1 MFCASHLR
9 ASNANTVLKYVKW
22 ISKIGGFRT
31 CLPWH
36 CRVLYDAK
44 LLELAMRDL
53 RKALADIGNIR
64 LQLAAGTLFR
74 GFGPSVIALTGLL
87 AFVTAAAQAAWY
99 DIHPEPIAF
108 FGAWVSVA
116 VVSAALIGLEM
127 LARTRRH
134 HGGLADAVLFN
145 AVEHFLP
152 FGAAGA
158 VIGAILLRF
167 APDTVWMLPGL
178 WQMLIGLGLFAG
190 LRFLP
195 RSVAIAG
202 AWYFLAGAA
211 VLMMSSATRSLSP
224 WAMGVTFGA
233 GQLLMAAILHLAH
246 GGDDVESR

>member
-1 MFCASHLR
+1 MDFKNR
-9 ASNANTVLKYVKW
+9 W
-22 ISKIGGFRT
+22 ISDLPPLALPRTLRCKVIGISNERPPQGAGR
-31 CLPWH
+31 H
-36 CRVLYDAK
+36 
-44 LLELAMRDL
+44 
-53 RKALADIGNIR
+53 RKYPP
-64 LQLAAGTLFR
+64 AAGGGHAVPRL
-74 GFGPSVIALTGLL
+74 GPSIIALTGLL